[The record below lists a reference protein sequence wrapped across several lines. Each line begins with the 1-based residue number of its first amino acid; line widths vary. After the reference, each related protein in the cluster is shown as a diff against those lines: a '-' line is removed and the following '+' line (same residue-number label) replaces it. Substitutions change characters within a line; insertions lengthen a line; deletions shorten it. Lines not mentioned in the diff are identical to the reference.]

1 MDYITV
7 YVTDTSRAYSGA
19 DNNELEVLCGITEHG
34 EGKWTYWSDTGN
46 EFEEIRQPKFKVV
59 ETLDHVG
66 EIVTALSEKQMDV
79 AYEKFMEQYW
89 ENFVEGNYSF

>member
-7 YVTDTSRAYSGA
+7 YVTDK
-19 DNNELEVLCGITEHG
+19 DNKELEVLCGITEHG
-34 EGKWTYWSDTGN
+34 KGKWTYWSDTGD

-66 EIVTALSEKQMDV
+66 EIIGALSEEQMDV
-79 AYEKFMEQYW
+79 VYEKFMEHYW
-89 ENFVEGNYSF
+89 ENYAEGKYGF